1 MKHNKPIRM
10 LVIAAASNKF
20 ASMVY
25 SNSTVLVMLF
35 GILMNNYPLAGIIG
49 VIVGIPNL
57 GIIYLGI
64 RYAKKVGQKKAMV
77 VSTWFAIAFQAVM
90 MYMMLFTDL
99 TKVSLAEIN
108 GITIAFLLV
117 FALLNGVKSITNN
130 IVVPM
135 IADCTD
141 YEYTLSGHFV
151 PGIMG
156 ALFSFIDKSFSAL
169 GTGFVGIDRKSVV

>member
-64 RYAKKVGQKKAMV
+64 RYAKKSGAEKSNGGIHMV
-77 VSTWFAIAFQAVM
+77 CHCISGGHDVYDVIHRSDKG
-90 MYMMLFTDL
+90 FTCG
-99 TKVSLAEIN
+99 N
-108 GITIAFLLV
+108 
-117 FALLNGVKSITNN
+117 
-130 IVVPM
+130 
-135 IADCTD
+135 
-141 YEYTLSGHFV
+141 
-151 PGIMG
+151 
-156 ALFSFIDKSFSAL
+156 
-169 GTGFVGIDRKSVV
+169 

>member
-57 GIIYLGI
+57 GIISGGHDVYDVIHRSDKG
-64 RYAKKVGQKKAMV
+64 
-77 VSTWFAIAFQAVM
+77 
-90 MYMMLFTDL
+90 FTCG
-99 TKVSLAEIN
+99 N
-108 GITIAFLLV
+108 
-117 FALLNGVKSITNN
+117 
-130 IVVPM
+130 
-135 IADCTD
+135 
-141 YEYTLSGHFV
+141 
-151 PGIMG
+151 
-156 ALFSFIDKSFSAL
+156 
-169 GTGFVGIDRKSVV
+169 

>member
-1 MKHNKPIRM
+1 M

-77 VSTWFAIAFQAVM
+77 VST
-90 MYMMLFTDL
+90 
-99 TKVSLAEIN
+99 
-108 GITIAFLLV
+108 
-117 FALLNGVKSITNN
+117 
-130 IVVPM
+130 
-135 IADCTD
+135 
-141 YEYTLSGHFV
+141 
-151 PGIMG
+151 
-156 ALFSFIDKSFSAL
+156 
-169 GTGFVGIDRKSVV
+169 